1 MLPRNLHVLIPRSVR
16 ANSEEAL
23 KAHDRCFSK
32 ETPCTVFWPATGIEY
47 PAFSL
52 ELRSAPT
59 AILKVQPPICLDYKA
74 RNRPQLIIAIILKY
88 IKYKSKNG
96 EFEMN

>member
-1 MLPRNLHVLIPRSVR
+1 MQIPRT
-16 ANSEEAL
+16 
-23 KAHDRCFSK
+23 DRCFSK

-59 AILKVQPPICLDYKA
+59 AILKVQPPICLDYRA
-74 RNRPQLIIAIILKY
+74 RNRPQLCNVIIFKA
-88 IKYKSKNG
+88 IKYMSKNG
-96 EFEMN
+96 EFEMNLKHRQGIINIEN